1 MNQHDWSH
9 NLIGGQWVG
18 TANTLAVL
26 DPGDG
31 TELGRIADSGAA
43 EIDEAVRAARS
54 ALESDWGR
62 LRALDRGRLLSR
74 LSAAIL
80 DARDRLAVL
89 EARDTGKPISQATA
103 DITACARYFEYYAG
117 AADKIAGQTIPTLA
131 GHTAF
136 TLREPHGVTGHIIA
150 WNAPA
155 QMFGRTLAPAL
166 AMGNATVLKPA
177 EQACLTTLELGR
189 IALDAGLPGG
199 ALNIVSGAGE
209 RAGAALV
216 EHPGVDHISFTGSPE
231 VGTMVQAVSARH
243 NRPVTIELGGK
254 SPQIV
259 FDDADLDRAVPAIMG
274 ALLLNTG
281 QTCSAGSRL
290 LVHDTIADKII
301 DRLSTAFGAV
311 RVGRFDTDPDCG
323 PLISEG
329 QRRRVEAYVALAV
342 EEGLPIVARAPLDPS
357 SNAGG
362 YYLAPTMVG
371 PVAADHRLAQ
381 EEIFGPVLVVTTFT
395 TEAEAIQI
403 ANGTPYGLVAGVW
416 TRDGARQ
423 LRLAHALRCGQVFV
437 NNYGAGGGVELPFGG
452 VKRSGF
458 GREKGLDALLEYS
471 VVKTVVINHG

>member
-1 MNQHDWSH
+1 MSDKRDRAR

-18 TANTLAVL
+18 TTATLPVL
-26 DPGDG
+26 DPSDS
-31 TELGRIADSGAA
+31 TELGRVADSGPD
-43 EIDEAVRAARS
+43 EIDAAVQAARTALAFEWGQLS
-54 ALESDWGR
+54 ALG
-62 LRALDRGRLLSR
+62 RGRLLAR
-74 LSAAIL
+74 ISAAIL
-80 DARDRLAVL
+80 DNVWELATL
-89 EARDTGKPISQATA
+89 EARDTGKPISQASA

-117 AADKIAGQTIPTLA
+117 AADKITGQTIPTLA
-131 GHTAF
+131 AHTAF

-166 AMGNATVLKPA
+166 AMGNATILKPA

-189 IALDAGLPGG
+189 IAQEAGLPPG
-199 ALNIVSGAGE
+199 ALNIVTGTGE

-231 VGTMVQAVSARH
+231 VGTAVQATSARF

-259 FDDADLDRAVPAIMG
+259 FDDADLDRAVVAIRG

-290 LVHDTIADKII
+290 LVQEGVAAELM
-301 DRLSTAFGAV
+301 DRLSETFATV
-311 RVGRFDTDPDCG
+311 RVGRYDTDPDCG

-329 QRRRVEAYVALAV
+329 QRQRVEDYLRLADEDGVAV
-342 EEGLPIVARAPLDPS
+342 VARAPLDQIPS
-357 SNAGG
+357 GG
-362 YYLAPTMVG
+362 YFLAPTVLG
-371 PVAADHRLAQ
+371 PVASAHRLAQ
-381 EEIFGPVLVVTTFT
+381 EEIFGPVLVITTFS
-395 TEAEAIQI
+395 TEAEAVRI

-416 TRDGARQ
+416 TRDGGRQ
-423 LRLAHALRCGQVFV
+423 IRLAHALRCGQVFV

-458 GREKGLDALLEYS
+458 GREKGMAALLEYS
-471 VVKTVVINHG
+471 VVKTVVISHY